1 MADISATQSLKFLEL
16 VWASLMGWLVFA
28 DVPTSTTI
36 MGGVIISASTV
47 WVARRES
54 RKRA

>member
-1 MADISATQSLKFLEL
+1 
-16 VWASLMGWLVFA
+16 LMGWLVFA

>member
-1 MADISATQSLKFLEL
+1 
-16 VWASLMGWLVFA
+16 
-28 DVPTSTTI
+28 VPTSTTI